1 MTQKPDRIMR
11 RFYESNVNRVH
22 QLMFPC
28 FSLVIG
34 LSIKPVMRGCRVAK
48 DDGELIVRISYTDK
62 HSELFLCPQHS
73 LNTHACNIA
82 KIRTGLPH

>member
-1 MTQKPDRIMR
+1 MTQRPDRIMR

-34 LSIKPVMRGCRVAK
+34 LSIKPVMRRCKVTK
-48 DDGELIVRISYTDK
+48 DDGELIVRIYFRQT
-62 HSELFLCPQHS
+62 F
-73 LNTHACNIA
+73 
-82 KIRTGLPH
+82 